1 MIDTAS
7 RMVNDFGLP
16 SPERV
21 SEIAGRVIAIRE
33 VGRIDRGE
41 SAQNQIKPKTLPIL
55 GALSVLLSRKEQ
67 ERMARREYQNPPL
80 KIGGTGRKFYYIR
93 VRKRVL
99 TGDGKLGRTQPRITL
114 GWCDEVGRREAE
126 RRRAD
131 KLREINGEL
140 YTIQSHIGF
149 KDFVEIYRDRHMPEL
164 GEATKKKYTLQIAN
178 HILPAFGEMK
188 LCDVDTECIKAWLQ
202 GKEKDGLSWWTRT
215 DLRNIL
221 SSIFT
226 EADTLGY
233 WKERNPVE
241 RVTCGRK
248 REVREKR
255 LLSDD
260 QTRALLSELSPQLN
274 LIVETA
280 ISTGLRTSELLGL
293 RWKDIDL
300 DRGILKVQQR
310 YYRGD
315 VDIPKSARSRR
326 IEALGLLTSD
336 FRILSKEKDPDA
348 YVFVR
353 NDGSGEPLWDSG
365 IRKALKNAAAVV
377 NCDFPGFGMHSFRRA
392 NFTRLQEEG
401 ASSIEAQRIG
411 GHSTAAMTAEYT
423 LVQDTRRDELVR
435 KLQVRMRGLRVIP
448 KREKKSA

>member
-1 MIDTAS
+1 
-7 RMVNDFGLP
+7 
-16 SPERV
+16 
-21 SEIAGRVIAIRE
+21 
-33 VGRIDRGE
+33 
-41 SAQNQIKPKTLPIL
+41 
-55 GALSVLLSRKEQ
+55 
-67 ERMARREYQNPPL
+67 MARREYQNPPL

-99 TGDGKLGRTQPRITL
+99 TGAGKVGRTQPRITL

-140 YTIQSHIGF
+140 YTIQSHIVF

-164 GEATKKKYTLQIAN
+164 GEAAKRKYTLQIAN
-178 HILPAFGEMK
+178 HILPAFGAMK

-202 GKEKDGLSWWTRT
+202 GKESDGLSWWTRT
-215 DLRNIL
+215 DLRNVL

-241 RVTCGRK
+241 RVTVGRK

-255 LLSDD
+255 LLTDD
-260 QTRALLSELSPQLN
+260 QTRALLAELPSQLR
-274 LIVETA
+274 LIAETA

-293 RWKDIDL
+293 RWRDIDL
-300 DRGILKVQQR
+300 ERGILFVRRR

-315 VDIPKSARSRR
+315 MDIPKSERSKR
-326 IEALGLLTSD
+326 IEALGILTAEFQLLSVGH
-336 FRILSKEKDPDA
+336 KPDDC
-348 YVFVR
+348 VFQR
-353 NDGSGEPLWDSG
+353 ADGSGEPLWDSG
-365 IRKALKNAAAVV
+365 ILKALKKAAEAVEC
-377 NCDFPGFGMHSFRRA
+377 NFPGFGMHSFRRA

-401 ASSIEAQRIG
+401 ASSIEAQKIG
-411 GHSTAAMTAEYT
+411 GHSTAVMTAEYT
-423 LVQDTRRDELVR
+423 LVQDDRRDELVR
-435 KLQVRMRGLRVIP
+435 RLQNRMRGLQVVP
-448 KREKKSA
+448 KKEKKSA